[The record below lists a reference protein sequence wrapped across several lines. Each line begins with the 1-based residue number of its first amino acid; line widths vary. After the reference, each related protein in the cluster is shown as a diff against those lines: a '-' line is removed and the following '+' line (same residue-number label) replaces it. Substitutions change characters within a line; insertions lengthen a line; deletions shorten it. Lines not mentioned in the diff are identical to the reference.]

1 MAFAIPAG
9 VTAALPYALAALP
22 YAFNIG
28 KKYADPGLSG
38 LGGAIGSLGG
48 KSGRK
53 IGKAVGHTIA
63 SGLAAAFGYANGGL
77 VVRPR
82 LPMKSG
88 GYQKGGR
95 VMVSNKRP
103 ACRRRF

>member
-1 MAFAIPAG
+1 MAALVPYAI
-9 VTAALPYALAALP
+9 TAAP

-28 KKYADPGLSG
+28 KKYSDPALTGIGGL
-38 LGGAIGSLGG
+38 IGSAFGSKKKG
-48 KSGRK
+48 KS
-53 IGKAVGHTIA
+53 IGHGIA
-63 SGLAAAFGYANGGL
+63 HGIATAFGYANGGL

-95 VMVSNKRP
+95 VVISGKRP
-103 ACRRRF
+103 SVRRRF

>member
-9 VTAALPYALAALP
+9 ISALAPYALAAAP
-22 YAFNIG
+22 YVFNIG

-38 LGGAIGSLGG
+38 LGGAIGSIGG

-53 IGKAVGHTIA
+53 IGRSVGHTIA

-82 LPMKSG
+82 LPMKTG
-88 GYQKGGR
+88 GYRMGGR

-103 ACRRRF
+103 ALRRRF

>member
-1 MAFAIPAG
+1 MAFAVPAG
-9 VTAALPYALAALP
+9 VAALAPYALAAAP
-22 YAFNIG
+22 YVYNIG

-38 LGGAIGSLGG
+38 VGGLIGSAFGKKGKRVG
-48 KSGRK
+48 KS
-53 IGKAVGHTIA
+53 IGHGIA
-63 SGLAAAFGYANGGL
+63 GGLAAAFGYANGGV

-95 VMVSNKRP
+95 VMISSRRL
-103 ACRRRF
+103 ACRRRI